1 MGRSKNRT
9 CGWSRQPVTTDN
21 RAVGPRRATIRSGCI
36 PERLRSRQ
44 RSGIEPEIHDGR
56 SLKKLAQNATHQ
68 FIVCAPIAANCC
80 QSEVRDL
87 RSMKTAD
94 EVAREISRYLM
105 PPRGAAIKVSP
116 ANGPYDPNWFAS
128 ATAMDISRLERF
140 EQLIVE
146 LRRSDRIIE
155 WSGIPGPPGRR
166 KVRIRVGHL
175 WLELGQLRQRSECA
189 RPGARKNGATCRW
202 SPSATP
208 TSMMPLSISHS
219 TRSRGS
225 LPNRKG

>member
-21 RAVGPRRATIRSGCI
+21 RAVGPRRATNSQRCI

-44 RSGIEPEIHDGR
+44 RSGIEPEIHDGK

-105 PPRGAAIKVSP
+105 PPRGAAIKVTESP

-166 KVRIRVGHL
+166 KV
-175 WLELGQLRQRSECA
+175 
-189 RPGARKNGATCRW
+189 K
-202 SPSATP
+202 
-208 TSMMPLSISHS
+208 
-219 TRSRGS
+219 
-225 LPNRKG
+225 LPH